1 MYKVFF
7 RDRTAYLGDDFS
19 AITKKQYGLSYRYRN
34 RTELQEVVDAYF
46 RMEHIGSLYLVHEE
60 VDQLMMAFSSC
71 FMCIKAGGGV
81 VRNPGDEFLMIERR
95 WVWDLPK
102 GKLKKGEDFEAGALR
117 EVEEETG
124 LKGLELVRPIIPTFH
139 TYELSGRLVL
149 KETRWFEMLSTGGDE
164 PLPQSEEGITRCRW
178 VKPGKTGFIKK
189 NTYMSILEV
198 LRAGG
203 ML

>member
-19 AITKKQYGLSYRYRN
+19 AITKKQCGLSYRYRN

-46 RMEHIGSLYLVHEE
+46 RMEHIGSLHLVHEE
-60 VDQLMMAFSSC
+60 LDQLVSAFRAC
-71 FMCIKAGGGV
+71 FTCIEAGGGV
-81 VRNPGDEFLMIERR
+81 VRNRKDEFLVIERR
-95 WVWDLPK
+95 GVWDLPK
-102 GKLKKGEDFEAGALR
+102 GKLQRGEDFEAAALR

-124 LKGLELVRPIIPTFH
+124 LEGLELLRPIIPTFH
-139 TYELSGRLVL
+139 TYELSGRKVL
-149 KETRWFEMLSTGGDE
+149 KETRWFEMRSPGRKE
-164 PLPQSEEGITRCRW
+164 PLLQSEEGITRYRW
-178 VKPGKTGFIKK
+178 VKPGETRFIKK

-198 LRAGG
+198 LKAGG